1 MYTYVYIYI
10 YFEEGTSGGISYY
23 ISSKYSKANNMHLK
37 FHNPKLQS
45 EHSISLDTNKLY
57 GNLTSK
63 LLPISRFKWIDPK
76 DFEWN
81 KYSSNT
87 SKKYVSEVDFECI
100 KELRELRKFYYLSP
114 NKIERKRKML
124 AEYQIK
130 VAYLCNIP
138 ICNGRNLAHNFLGKE
153 KYVL

>member
-10 YFEEGTSGGISYY
+10 YFEEGTRGGISYY
-23 ISSKYSKANNMHLK
+23 ISNKYSKANNMHLK

-45 EHSISLDTNKLY
+45 EHTISLDTNKLY
-57 GNLTSK
+57 GNLMSK

-76 DFEWN
+76 EFDLN

-87 SKKYVSEVDFECI
+87 SKRYVSEVDFECI
-100 KELRELRKFYYLSP
+100 KELRELQKCCYLSP

-124 AEYQIK
+124 SEYQIK
-130 VAYLCNIP
+130 VADICNIP
-138 ICNGRNLAHNFLGKE
+138 IGNVRNLVHNFLGKE